1 VTAGG
6 LGPAELD
13 ALLSRPILGRLAT
26 VDPDGY
32 PAIVPIWF
40 EWDGSAILLVAR
52 GRARYLD
59 DIRRE
64 PRVGFSVVADS
75 DPDVRVHLRGRAK
88 IVTDPA
94 VLEGE
99 TLALAR
105 RLAERYEGPA
115 GLDYI
120 DASRSLER
128 CVVRIVPER
137 TISWGSPDWHPR
149 YLDPDPGGADDR
161 V

>member
-1 VTAGG
+1 MTGCG
-6 LGPAELD
+6 LGPDELD
-13 ALLSRPILGRLAT
+13 ALLRRPIVGRLAT

-52 GRARYLD
+52 GRSRYLD

-64 PRVGFSVVADS
+64 PRVGFSVVADD
-75 DPDVRVHLRGRAK
+75 DPDVRVHLRGRAE
-88 IVTDPA
+88 IVAGPLS
-94 VLEGE
+94 LEGE

-120 DASRSLER
+120 DATRSLER
-128 CVVRIVPER
+128 CLVRIVPDR
-137 TISWGSPDWHPR
+137 TTSWGSSDWHPR
-149 YLDPDPGGADDR
+149 YLDPSPGGPG
-161 V
+161 

>member
-6 LGPAELD
+6 LEPDELD
-13 ALLSRPILGRLAT
+13 ALLRRPILGRLAT
-26 VDPDGY
+26 IDADGY

-40 EWDGSAILLVAR
+40 VWDGNAILLVAR
-52 GRARYLD
+52 GRSRYLD

-64 PRVGFSVVADS
+64 PRVGFSVVADD
-75 DPDVRVHLRGRAK
+75 DPDLRIHLRGRAE
-88 IVTDPA
+88 IVTGPA
-94 VLEGE
+94 KLEGE
-99 TLALAR
+99 TLDLAR
-105 RLAERYEGPA
+105 RLAERYEGAA

-128 CVVRIVPER
+128 CLVRIVPDR

-149 YLDPDPGGADDR
+149 YLDPSPGGPG
-161 V
+161 

>member
-1 VTAGG
+1 MTAGG
-6 LGPAELD
+6 LGPVELD
-13 ALLSRPILGRLAT
+13 ALLRRPVLGRLAT
-26 VDPDGY
+26 IDPDGY

-40 EWDGSAILLVAR
+40 EWDGHAILLVAR

-64 PRVGFSVVADS
+64 PRVAFSVVADD
-75 DPDVRVHLRGRAK
+75 DPDVRVHLRGRAE
-88 IVTDPA
+88 IVTDAAP
-94 VLEGE
+94 LEGE

-105 RLAERYEGPA
+105 RLTERYEGPA

-128 CVVRIVPER
+128 CVVRIVPDR

-149 YLDPDPGGADDR
+149 YRDPDPGGPDDR